1 MTAAIDRVRGW
12 SALRLDVTDLPV
24 WATVSLLAAM
34 TALSVYIRTRQL
46 AAGFW
51 IDEGLSVGIA
61 HHHFTAI
68 PHLLRQDG
76 SPPFYYL
83 LLHVWIGWFGD
94 SERATH
100 ALSLIFGLACIPL
113 AYWLG
118 RSIFGSLTGLICA
131 GLVAVDPYLT
141 YYSQE
146 TRMYSLVAML
156 SFIAAGSYVHGVLY
170 GRRRYLPVLGVSLV
184 LIVYTHNWGLFLALG
199 YGVATLVFAR
209 DKLKEAAIAAG
220 IALLLYLPWLPTLF
234 FQAKHTAA
242 PWAIVPSFHALL
254 LAPGAVLSGDAPFTA
269 IVLAG
274 GVGLAGIVRQRSNP
288 ARRPVLALAAVVGAT
303 VLVAWLASQISPA
316 WTTRYFG
323 VVLGPLI
330 VLSAAGLARAGR
342 LGIVALVVVCV
353 IWTNYVQQDSKEN
366 AREVVSGLAPYTPRG
381 FASYIHPG
389 DVVLSTQPD
398 QVPVLRY
405 YTGPGYRWASTLGPV
420 ADSQVMDWRDALQ
433 KIRHATPA
441 KDLDPVLASIRPG
454 QHLVVVVPVFRDYRA
469 WDSRWTRQVYLR
481 SQIWTGDIAHDPRFR
496 QVATITSNEVLQ
508 KLNYF
513 KLLQAVVYV
522 RTR

>member
-1 MTAAIDRVRGW
+1 VTAATERLRGIR
-12 SALRLDVTDLPV
+12 ARAEVTDLPV
-24 WATVSLLAAM
+24 WATVTLLAAL
-34 TALSVYIRTRQL
+34 TGLSLYLRTRVL

-61 HHHFTAI
+61 HHSFTAI

-76 SPPFYYL
+76 SPPLYYL
-83 LLHVWIGWFGD
+83 LLHVWMGWFGD

-100 ALSLIFGLACIPL
+100 SLSLIFGLACIPL
-113 AYWLG
+113 AYWVG
-118 RSIFGSLTGLICA
+118 RSVFGTASGWICA
-131 GLVAVDPYLT
+131 GLAAVDPYLT

-156 SFIAAGSYVHGVLY
+156 SFVAAGSYVHGVLQ
-170 GRRRYLPVLGVSLV
+170 GKRRYLPLLGVSLV

-209 DKLKEAAIAAG
+209 DKLKEAGIAAG
-220 IALLLYLPWLPTLF
+220 IALLLYVPWLPTLF

-242 PWAIVPSFHALL
+242 PWAMVPSFHALL

-274 GVGLAGIVRQRSNP
+274 GVGLGAVVRNRSDP
-288 ARRPVLALAAVVGAT
+288 ARRTVLSLATVVGAT
-303 VLVAWLASQISPA
+303 VLIAWLGSQISPA

-323 VVLGPLI
+323 VVLGPLLMI
-330 VLSAAGLARAGR
+330 SAAGLARAGR

-353 IWTNYVQQDSKEN
+353 IWTNYVQQDNKEN
-366 AREVVSGLAPYTPRG
+366 ARPLVTGLAPYVPRG
-381 FASYIHPG
+381 IDSYVHPQ
-389 DVVLSTQPD
+389 DVILSTQPD

-405 YTGPGYRWASTLGPV
+405 YLGPGYRWASTLGPV
-420 ADSQVMDWRDALQ
+420 PDSQVMDWRDALTRL
-433 KIRHATPA
+433 RHATPA
-441 KDLDPVLASIRPG
+441 ADLAPVLDSLKPG
-454 QHLVVVVPVFRDYRA
+454 QHLVVVAPVFRDYRA
-469 WDSRWTRQVYLR
+469 WQSRWTRQVYLK
-481 SQIWTGDIAHDPRFR
+481 SQIWTRDIARDPRFQ
-496 QVATITSNEVLQ
+496 QVATIASNEVLT
-508 KLNYF
+508 KINYF

-522 RTR
+522 RKG